1 MKIYLGADHRGFQLK
16 EQLKKSLVG
25 SDQVTEDIGAHRF
38 DPADDYVDVAEK
50 VAMQVANDK
59 TSRGILLCGSGHGVD
74 MTANRFPGVRAIL
87 GFNTQVVAQG
97 REHEDA
103 NVLCLP
109 AEWITPEEA
118 EEMVRLFLTTR
129 FSGKERYVKRLVK
142 LQQIRIRPLK

>member
-1 MKIYLGADHRGFQLK
+1 MKVYLGADHRGYSLK
-16 EQLKKSLVG
+16 EKIKVWLVEWG
-25 SDQVTEDIGAHRF
+25 YGVEDVGAHRF
-38 DPADDYVDVAEK
+38 DPADDYVDIAEK
-50 VAMQVANDK
+50 VAMQVAKDT

-87 GFNTQVVAQG
+87 GFNRNVVAQG

-142 LQQIRIRPLK
+142 LQQITARPLK